1 MSEFLDDLLKH
12 KRRVGQYLRLAA
24 ADLVDRALVHDDS
37 KFSAEE
43 FGLYEAAFPKFKLV
57 TYGTE
62 EYKQVARSLGP
73 ALEHHFSVNRHHPE
87 FFPNGVAGM
96 DAMDLK
102 EMISDWLAAST
113 RSNLDIREGLLLNKK
128 RFGIDDQ
135 LFSII
140 EHTVER
146 LRILYAFEY
155 N

>member
-1 MSEFLDDLLKH
+1 MSEFIDDLLRH
-12 KRRVGQYLRLAA
+12 KRYVGQYLRLAA
-24 ADLVDRALVHDDS
+24 DELVDRALIHDDS
-37 KFSAEE
+37 KFSPEE
-43 FGLYEAAFPKFKLV
+43 FGLYEAAFPRFKLV

-73 ALEHHFSVNRHHPE
+73 ALEHHFSMNRHHPE
-87 FFPNGVAGM
+87 HFPAGINGM

-102 EMISDWLAAST
+102 EMICDWLAASM

-128 RFGIDDQ
+128 KFKIDDQ

-146 LRILYAFEY
+146 LLVLYAYEY